1 MFCRRTVLT
10 SWAFC
15 FSFALQAQTVE
26 TIIANYIDF
35 TGGVQQWKKIGSI
48 VSSGTYNYGGIEF
61 PFEAYSKAP
70 DLYKYIVSSN
80 GKYFAQAFDG
90 KQGWKIDGFK
100 DEATKTI
107 LNGKE
112 ARAMANEADVELESP
127 FINYKEKGYVATLEG
142 KDSIGKILC
151 YTIKLISKSNDT
163 ATYFF
168 STNDFSLLKKQ
179 AVAKNAELDNSLL
192 DTYYSDYTTIE
203 RIKFPFKMISKIGDQ
218 PILTITIKKLQL
230 NTAIADSSFK
240 P

>member
-80 GKYFAQAFDG
+80 GKYFAQAYDG

-127 FINYKEKGYVATLEG
+127 FINYREKGFRTIADG
-142 KDSIGKILC
+142 KDTVDGEAC
-151 YTIKLISKSNDT
+151 YKIKLIKDLNDT
-163 ATYFF
+163 STWFF
-168 STNDFSLLKKQ
+168 STTSFALIKKQ
-179 AVAKNAELDNSLL
+179 AVSKNAELENSLL
-192 DTYYSDYTTIE
+192 DTYYSDYKIVRE
-203 RIKFPFKMISKIGDQ
+203 LKFPFRMVSKVNDQ
-218 PILTITIKKLQL
+218 TILTITVTELQL
-230 NTAIADSSFK
+230 NTPIPDNDFK